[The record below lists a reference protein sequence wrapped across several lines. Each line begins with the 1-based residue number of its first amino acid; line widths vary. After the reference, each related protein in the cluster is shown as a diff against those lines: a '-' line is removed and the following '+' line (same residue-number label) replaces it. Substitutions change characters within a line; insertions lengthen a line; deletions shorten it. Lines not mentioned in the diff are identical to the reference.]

1 MTTYARNERMK
12 KACYIVISAFFI
24 ITSSHAQT
32 APSSLL
38 WEIRG
43 NGLQQ
48 PSYIFGTFHI
58 LCKQDF
64 TISGILKDKIITS
77 KQFYSELA
85 MNDPG
90 LQMQLAMK
98 MMMPDK
104 TLQSLMTD
112 SDYQKVSNRFQ
123 TIVGMPMVTFNN
135 FKPFVALSL
144 LAMNSIS
151 CTDKVQPESLFT
163 ELATQNHLPIF
174 GLETI
179 DDQVNAIDK
188 EPLDS
193 QMNSLRQTALN
204 FDSVKNIMANMVSV
218 YKLRD
223 IDSLYSFMKNA
234 GASDDFEME
243 MIIKRNRNWIPLIKK
258 AVAEKPTFI
267 AVGAGHLG
275 GKDGV
280 INLLRK
286 EGYRVTPAMY

>member
-1 MTTYARNERMK
+1 MK
-12 KACYIVISAFFI
+12 KASCVVVAALFI
-24 ITSSHAQT
+24 FSSLYAQT
-32 APSSLL
+32 ATSSLL

-43 NGLQQ
+43 NGLEQ

-58 LCKQDF
+58 LCKEDF
-64 TISGILKDKIITS
+64 TISAILKDKIITS

-85 MNDPG
+85 MDDPG

-123 TIVGMPMVTFNN
+123 TIVGMPMVTFNS

-163 ELATQNHLPIF
+163 ELAKQNHLPIF

-204 FDSVKNIMANMVSV
+204 FDSVKNVMANMVSV

-223 IDSLYSFMKNA
+223 IDSLYSFMKNV
-234 GASDDFEME
+234 GASDDFELE
-243 MIIKRNRNWIPLIKK
+243 MIIKRNRNWIPFIKK

-275 GKDGV
+275 GTAGV
-280 INLLRK
+280 ISLLRK
-286 EGYRVTPAMY
+286 EGYRVTPVIY